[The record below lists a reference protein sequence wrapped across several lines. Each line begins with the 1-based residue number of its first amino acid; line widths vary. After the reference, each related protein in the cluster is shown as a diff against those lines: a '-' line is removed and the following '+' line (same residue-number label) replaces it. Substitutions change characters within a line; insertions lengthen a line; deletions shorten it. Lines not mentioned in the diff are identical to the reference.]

1 VIELAALNGLTLRVA
16 RPAVETRPP
25 ILFVHGYFGG
35 SWYFE
40 RYLRFFAGRGYPGC
54 APDLRGHHGSRPVPD
69 IGAVPF
75 AAYVEDALEVA
86 RSLAGRRPRRRT
98 PEQQPSAM
106 RRPMGAPGP
115 WVRPTTP
122 PGGHSSGSGLA
133 DGGADE
139 ASLPIVIGHSLGG
152 LVAQKLAEAGAVRAA
167 VLVCPAPPRGI
178 PPLGGHLLRRMIPY
192 LPAIIGSRPIL
203 GSLADHAALTLNCVP
218 EEEHPALY
226 ARFVADSGRAA
237 RDILLGVPVDASR
250 VRCPVLVV
258 SATKDRFVPA
268 RVARRVA
275 AKYRAPFR
283 AYVGRGHFLPAE
295 PGWEVP
301 ARAIEHWL
309 DYALRFGRYGSPGV
323 IHLQELAKQRG
334 RTVQLRFRDGHAIR
348 AKLISVELEEP
359 SEIVYEV
366 HAVLDPGPDDVAPA
380 RPGSVAAA
388 PLEALRE
395 FEVL

>member
-1 VIELAALNGLTLRVA
+1 MVPELATLNGLSLRVG
-16 RPAVETRPP
+16 RPALETRPP
-25 ILFVHGYFGG
+25 ILFIHGYFGG
-35 SWYFE
+35 SWYLD
-40 RYLRFFAGRGYPGC
+40 RYLQFFAGRGYPGY
-54 APDLRGHHGSRPVPD
+54 AIDLRGHHGSRPVAD

-75 AAYVEDALEVA
+75 SAYVEDALEVA
-86 RSLAGRRPRRRT
+86 QWLASRRSRRRT
-98 PEQQPSAM
+98 PERAAAAH
-106 RRPMGAPGP
+106 RPAGAPEAR
-115 WVRPTTP
+115 VITP
-122 PGGHSSGSGLA
+122 RRGESIA
-133 DGGADE
+133 RE
-139 ASLPIVIGHSLGG
+139 LPIVVGHSLGG

-178 PPLGGHLLRRMIPY
+178 PLVGWRLLRRTIPH
-192 LPAIIGSRPIL
+192 LPAIARSRPLL
-203 GSLADHAALTLNCVP
+203 GDEREHAELTLNCVP
-218 EEEHPALY
+218 AEEHAALS
-226 ARFVADSGRAA
+226 ARLVPDSGRAA
-237 RDILLGVPVDASR
+237 RDVLLGVPVDASR

-258 SATKDRFVPA
+258 SATKDRFVPP

-283 AYVGRGHFLPAE
+283 AYLGRGHFLPAE

-309 DYALRFGRYGSPGV
+309 DYALGFGRYGSPGD

-348 AKLISVELEEP
+348 ARLISVEMEEP

-366 HAVLDPGPDDVAPA
+366 HAVLDPGPDDVSAA

>member
-1 VIELAALNGLTLRVA
+1 MPKLAALNGLTLRVA
-16 RPAVETRPP
+16 QAAVETRPP
-25 ILFVHGYFGG
+25 ILFIHGYFGG

-40 RYLRFFAGRGYPGC
+40 RYLRFFAGRGYPGY

-98 PEQQPSAM
+98 PDQQPSAQ

-115 WVRPTTP
+115 RARPATP
-122 PGGHSSGSGLA
+122 PGSRSLGTRPPDAEPDPAG
-133 DGGADE
+133 
-139 ASLPIVIGHSLGG
+139 LPIVVGHSLGG
-152 LVAQKLAEAGAVRAA
+152 LIAQKLAEAGAVQAA

-178 PPLGGHLLRRMIPY
+178 PLLGGHLLRRMIPY
-192 LPAIIGSRPIL
+192 LPAILGSRPIL
-203 GSLADHAALTLNCVP
+203 GDLRDHAALTLNCVP
-218 EEEHPALY
+218 EDEHAAIY
-226 ARFVADSGRAA
+226 ARFVPDSGRAA
-237 RDILLGVPVDASR
+237 RDVLLGVPVDASR
-250 VRCPVLVV
+250 VRCPMLVV

-268 RVARRVA
+268 RVARKVA
-275 AKYRAPFR
+275 AKYGAPFR

-301 ARAIEHWL
+301 VRAIEHWL
-309 DYALRFGRYGSPGV
+309 DYALGFGRYGSPGV

-334 RTVQLRFRDGHAIR
+334 RTVQLRFRDGHTIR
-348 AKLISVELEEP
+348 AKLISVEMEEP

-366 HAVLDPGPDDVAPA
+366 HAVLDPGPDDLPPA

>member
-1 VIELAALNGLTLRVA
+1 VPEIATLNGLTLRVA

-40 RYLRFFAGRGYPGC
+40 RYLRFFAGCGYPGY
-54 APDLRGHHGSRPVPD
+54 ALDLRGHHGSRPVPD

-75 AAYVEDALEVA
+75 AAYVEDALETA
-86 RSLAGRRPRRRT
+86 RWLAARRPKRRT
-98 PEQQPSAM
+98 PDQPAPAP
-106 RRPMGAPGP
+106 RRPAGAPGP
-115 WVRPTTP
+115 SAHPAA
-122 PGGHSSGSGLA
+122 PGWDRSTGERAA
-133 DGGADE
+133 DGDAD
-139 ASLPIVIGHSLGG
+139 ASGLPIVIGHSLGG
-152 LVAQKLAEAGAVRAA
+152 LVAQKLAEAGVVRAA

-178 PPLGGHLLRRMIPY
+178 PLLGTHLLRRLIRY
-192 LPAIIGSRPIL
+192 LPAIAGSRPIL
-203 GSLADHAALTLNCVP
+203 GDLRDHAALTLNCVP
-218 EEEHPALY
+218 EDEHAALY
-226 ARFVADSGRAA
+226 ARFAPDSGRAA
-237 RDILLGVPVDASR
+237 RDVLLGVPVDASR
-250 VRCPVLVV
+250 VRCPMLVV

-268 RVARRVA
+268 RVARKVA
-275 AKYRAPFR
+275 ARYGAPFR
-283 AYVGRGHFLPAE
+283 AYIGRGHFIPDE

-309 DYALRFGRYGSPGV
+309 DYALGFGRYGSPGV

-334 RTVQLRFRDGHAIR
+334 RTVRLRFRDGHVIR
-348 AKLISVELEEP
+348 AKLIGVEMEEP

-366 HAVLDPGPDDVAPA
+366 HAVLDPGPDDLAPA